1 MNLLDAAEESGW
13 KGDVRNMLQDEQDGE
28 RGSIPDARPAKT
40 VTRVASLALNM
51 LTRL

>member
-1 MNLLDAAEESGW
+1 
-13 KGDVRNMLQDEQDGE
+13 MLSDEQDHE
-28 RGSIPDARPAKT
+28 RGFIPDARPAKT